1 MSQRPIGRETQKLVR
16 QRLLEIYG
24 LLGTWGKVE
33 RETGLNRGQ
42 CWEVAN
48 GRDRAT
54 RRMAEKLGIQPVV
67 KRRMPWKK
75 KYQLLRKFVTQRRA
89 P

>member
-1 MSQRPIGRETQKLVR
+1 
-16 QRLLEIYG
+16 
-24 LLGTWGKVE
+24 VE

-48 GRDRAT
+48 GRDKAT
-54 RRMAEKLGIQPVV
+54 RRMAEKLKIHPVI
-67 KRRMPWKK
+67 KRRTPWKK

-89 P
+89 N

>member
-1 MSQRPIGRETQKLVR
+1 MSQRPIGRETQKRVR
-16 QRLLEIYG
+16 ERLLEIYG
-24 LLGTWGKVE
+24 NLGTWGKVE

-54 RRMAEKLGIQPVV
+54 RRMAEMLGIHPAV
-67 KRRMPWKK
+67 KRRVPWKK
-75 KYQLLRKFVTQRRA
+75 KYRLLRKFIVQRRSS
-89 P
+89 